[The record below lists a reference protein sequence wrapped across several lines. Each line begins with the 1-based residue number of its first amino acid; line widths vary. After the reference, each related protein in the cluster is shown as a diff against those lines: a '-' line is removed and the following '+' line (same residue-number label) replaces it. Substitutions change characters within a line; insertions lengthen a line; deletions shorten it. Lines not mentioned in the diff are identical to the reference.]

1 MWHNELSANDKDL
14 QLGIRE
20 KGKLPHHI
28 GIIMDGNGRW
38 AERQG
43 LSRYEGHREGIES
56 VRDIVKASSQLGIEF
71 LTLYSFSIEN
81 WNRPVNEVNG
91 LMQLLELYLRKE
103 VAELNENK
111 VRIKTIGKTSALP
124 PSVQELLYNS
134 IELTRKNK
142 GLTLTLALSYSGRWD
157 IVRALQVLAL
167 DVRSGKL
174 SPEDI
179 TEELFASYLQ
189 TRDMPDVDL
198 MIRTSGELRLSNFLL
213 WEMAYGEIF
222 ITEKLWPD
230 FRREDLYEALIDY
243 SKRERRFGKTSKQI
257 SNDKFDFSKIWHK

>member
-1 MWHNELSANDKDL
+1 MWHNELSPDDKDL
-14 QLGIRE
+14 QSQIRE

-43 LSRYEGHREGIES
+43 LSRYEGHRQGIES
-56 VRDIVKASSQLGIEF
+56 VRDIVKSCSQLGIEF

-81 WNRPVNEVNG
+81 WNRPFQEVKG

-103 VAELNENK
+103 VAELHENK
-111 VRIKTIGKTSALP
+111 VRIKTIGKTSSLP
-124 PSVQELLYNS
+124 TVIQDLLYNS
-134 IELTRKNK
+134 IDLTKKNK

-157 IVRALQVLAL
+157 IVRALQMIAL

-179 TEELFASYLQ
+179 SEDLFASYLQ
-189 TRDMPDVDL
+189 TRDLPDVDL
-198 MIRTSGELRLSNFLL
+198 LIRTSGELRLSNFLL

-222 ITEKLWPD
+222 ITDKLWPD
-230 FRREDLYEALIDY
+230 FRREDLYEAINNY
-243 SKRERRFGKTSKQI
+243 SHRERRFGKTSNQI
-257 SNDKFDFSKIWHK
+257 ASEKINLSQFWNK

>member
-1 MWHNELSANDKDL
+1 MWHNELSPDDKDL
-14 QLGIRE
+14 QLQIRE

-38 AERQG
+38 AEQKG
-43 LSRYEGHREGIES
+43 LSRYEGHRQGIES
-56 VRDIVKASSQLGIEF
+56 VRDIVKACSQLGIEF

-81 WNRPVNEVNG
+81 WNRPADEVNG
-91 LMQLLELYLRKE
+91 LMQLLELYLRRE

-111 VRIKTIGKTSALP
+111 VRIKTIGKTSSLP
-124 PSVQELLYNS
+124 PSVQELLYHS
-134 IELTRKNK
+134 IDLTKKNK

-157 IVRALQVLAL
+157 IVRALQMIAL

-179 TEELFASYLQ
+179 SEDLFAFYLQ
-189 TRDMPDVDL
+189 TRDLPDVDL
-198 MIRTSGELRLSNFLL
+198 LIRTSGELRLSNFML

-222 ITEKLWPD
+222 ITEKFWPD
-230 FRREDLYEALIDY
+230 FRREDLYDALKDY
-243 SKRERRFGKTSKQI
+243 THRERRFGKTSKQI
-257 SNDKFDFSKIWHK
+257 AIEKTNFTKFWNK

>member
-91 LMQLLELYLRKE
+91 LMQLLEL
-103 VAELNENK
+103 
-111 VRIKTIGKTSALP
+111 
-124 PSVQELLYNS
+124 
-134 IELTRKNK
+134 
-142 GLTLTLALSYSGRWD
+142 
-157 IVRALQVLAL
+157 
-167 DVRSGKL
+167 
-174 SPEDI
+174 
-179 TEELFASYLQ
+179 
-189 TRDMPDVDL
+189 
-198 MIRTSGELRLSNFLL
+198 
-213 WEMAYGEIF
+213 
-222 ITEKLWPD
+222 
-230 FRREDLYEALIDY
+230 
-243 SKRERRFGKTSKQI
+243 
-257 SNDKFDFSKIWHK
+257 